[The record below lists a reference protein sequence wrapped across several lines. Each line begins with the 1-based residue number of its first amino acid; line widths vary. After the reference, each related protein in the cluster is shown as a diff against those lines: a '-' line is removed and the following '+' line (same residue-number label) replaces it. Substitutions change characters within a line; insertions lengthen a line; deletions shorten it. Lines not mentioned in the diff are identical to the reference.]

1 MLILKNIYVCR
12 KSNQKFITPKTD
24 TNTNGTKT
32 KTTSNVMNESDVL
45 VDLEQRIAS
54 LEVGATYDASK
65 EAIEK
70 VEMEFLIKLREI
82 RATLLL
88 EQQSCATDGSS
99 ASLSSNNKTI
109 MESLQQEN
117 DMLKKKTTKL
127 EYRIQHLVANMEE
140 MYERTRKSTEVN

>member
-1 MLILKNIYVCR
+1 
-12 KSNQKFITPKTD
+12 
-24 TNTNGTKT
+24 
-32 KTTSNVMNESDVL
+32 MNESDVL

-82 RATLLL
+82 RAALLL
-88 EQQSCATDGSS
+88 EQQHCATDGSS
-99 ASLSSNNKTI
+99 ASLSNNTKTI

-140 MYERTRKSTEVN
+140 MYQRTSKSTEVN